1 MLEKSPCSHAI
12 LDTML
17 KKSVQHSLIL
27 FLAIVVIF
35 LWQENANLN
44 YYSLQLSALLL
55 ITLIITHHILKPK
68 SFKLVESTVSTMAV
82 LLIISSTG
90 GLNSPLFFLNFLLLF
105 ELSLLLEPIIPLF
118 LSGILLVFYMM
129 LTPNSQ
135 NFLVLLELLAF
146 PLMTPLAIFTG
157 QIYQNQAQLGLKVQ
171 NQKKEI
177 KNLSDKIE
185 NLEEEI
191 VEEELNI
198 SSK

>member
-1 MLEKSPCSHAI
+1 MQTCARGVYTLF
-12 LDTML
+12 ML

-35 LWQENANLN
+35 LWQENADLN

-55 ITLIITHHILKPK
+55 ITLIITHHVLKPK

-105 ELSLLLEPIIPLF
+105 ELSLLLEPLIPLF
-118 LSGILLVFYMM
+118 LSGILLVFYLM
-129 LTPNSQ
+129 LAPFPPNY
-135 NFLVLLELLAF
+135 LAWLGLLAF
-146 PLMTPLAIFTG
+146 PLMTPLSIFTG
-157 QIYQNQAQLGLKVQ
+157 QIYQNQVILGQKVQ

-191 VEEELNI
+191 VEEELG
-198 SSK
+198 SD

>member
-1 MLEKSPCSHAI
+1 MLENPLLPHAI
-12 LDTML
+12 LNTML
-17 KKSVQHSLIL
+17 KKAVQHSVIL

-44 YYSLQLSALLL
+44 YYSLQLSGILLL
-55 ITLIITHHILKPK
+55 TLIISHHVLKPK

-82 LLIISSTG
+82 LLIVSSTG

-105 ELSLLLEPIIPLF
+105 ELSLLLEPLIPLF
-118 LSGILLVFYMM
+118 LSGILLVFYLM
-129 LTPNSQ
+129 LAPYSQ
-135 NFLVLLELLAF
+135 NYLAWLGLLAF
-146 PLMTPLAIFTG
+146 PLMTPLSIFTG
-157 QIYQNQAQLGLKVQ
+157 QIYIKVQ